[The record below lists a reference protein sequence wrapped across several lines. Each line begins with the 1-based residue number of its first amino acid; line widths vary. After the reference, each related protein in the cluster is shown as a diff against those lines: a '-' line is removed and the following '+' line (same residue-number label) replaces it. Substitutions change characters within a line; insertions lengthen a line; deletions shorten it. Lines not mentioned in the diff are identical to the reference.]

1 MSSISCVFIDYY
13 FIWSLFPVDLLQLV
27 LYFFF
32 ESLVLTVVFHISP
45 LSFLLVCF
53 LQLLEMFL
61 CTSSSCFWFYQT
73 SYNSELSAKTYL
85 GLCALRHAN
94 IQKNLNKLLDQSYV
108 FVCVSMKKLTVQYF
122 LERTKAFLFILL
134 QHLKWKMLWNVT
146 KRLCFSIML
155 LKSPVRNQ
163 WVLTD
168 I

>member
-32 ESLVLTVVFHISP
+32 ESFVLTVVFHISP

-85 GLCALRHAN
+85 GLCALRHTY
-94 IQKNLNKLLDQSYV
+94 IQKNLNKLLDESYV

-122 LERTKAFLFILL
+122 LERSKAFLFILSTTF
-134 QHLKWKMLWNVT
+134 KMKNVM
-146 KRLCFSIML
+146 KCDKMSLF
-155 LKSPVRNQ
+155 KHYVA
-163 WVLTD
+163 
-168 I
+168 